1 MSDLLKK
8 IEYHREAIRK
18 ATYGSKEWGFH
29 MRVAAES
36 VRTWRLTNTLK
47 AFGEDQ

>member
-8 IEYHREAIRK
+8 IEYHRGAMYK
-18 ATYGSKEWGFH
+18 SAYHSKEWFFH

-36 VRTWRLTNTLK
+36 VRTWRLTNTLE
-47 AFGEDQ
+47 AVGENQ